1 MTNDLPLV
9 FTSPDFVLL
18 EHLLDAGGE
27 PFAGAAEIIRRKL
40 AAATLVF
47 PEDVPADVVTLNSR
61 VRFAAGTAL
70 SQETTLV
77 VGPGEVVHG
86 PTLLLNSPRGL
97 ALIGAAAGQ
106 TVQAR
111 RPDGSV
117 EHLFIEAVPYQ
128 PEQQRTRPA
137 LKVVSSQERPDAP
150 VAALS
155 AASRHVPPRLG
166 GDDDPGPSAA

>member
-1 MTNDLPLV
+1 MTNDLSLV
-9 FTSPDFVLL
+9 FTSRDFVLL

-61 VRFAAGTAL
+61 VRFVADAAASEEG
-70 SQETTLV
+70 TLV
-77 VGPGEVVHG
+77 VGPSDAVSGLA
-86 PTLLLNSPRGL
+86 LLLNSPRGL
-97 ALIGAAAGQ
+97 ALIGATAGQ

-111 RPDGSV
+111 RQDGSV
-117 EHLFIEAVPYQ
+117 EHLLIEAVPYQ
-128 PEQQRTRPA
+128 PEQRRSRPA
-137 LKVVSSQERPDAP
+137 LKVVSSQELPDTP
-150 VAALS
+150 VAVSS
-155 AASRHVPPRLG
+155 AASRYVPPRLG